1 VLCRRKA
8 GRALE
13 KRLETPEGNYR
24 MNRCFIFVVSF
35 LLAPLASAELVI
47 VDLGNEPPPAMVGP
61 YPMTAADLAEQEKV
75 DEGEPLI
82 FGFSMEIAGTV
93 YLNTPVT
100 PPFAIR
106 RTVPTTWPEW
116 GHGYQGP
123 VFHFEEPRGYSVL
136 LYNEVAAFYFYVR
149 PRGSR
154 ATIEITLD
162 GQSTGPIDLQS
173 ADGARGFAIYGTDH
187 ETFDSWGI
195 HLIDGAA
202 GLGIAEF
209 GAADLSSPCT
219 IGRIQL
225 GQTVEGQWTDDC
237 IATYD
242 TSFNAQF
249 LSFELEET
257 TAIEIEL
264 DATTRSE
271 ELRLFPGRAT
281 SGSVIDRDYSSD
293 PDEPA
298 RIVLQLEAGTYTI
311 AAGAPRGS
319 MPFPRFTLRLR
330 EIAGVCRPSLGILCI
345 DDFEDDRRFAVN
357 VDYDSAIAGRSG
369 RAHLARSEFD
379 RGGIF
384 YFFDRHNP
392 EVMIKVLRGCPVTG
406 HYWIFVSALT
416 NVGFTVTV
424 RDTITGEIWT
434 YENPDQNV
442 ALPVQDL
449 RAFACD
455 EDG

>member
-1 VLCRRKA
+1 
-8 GRALE
+8 
-13 KRLETPEGNYR
+13 
-24 MNRCFIFVVSF
+24 MNRCCIFVLVLF
-35 LLAPLASAELVI
+35 LVAPLASAELVI

-61 YPMTAADLAEQEKV
+61 YPMTAADLAEQEKL
-75 DEGEPLI
+75 DEGEPVI
-82 FGFSMEIAGTV
+82 FGFSMEVVGN
-93 YLNTPVT
+93 LLFNLPFH
-100 PPFAIR
+100 PPFPIR

-123 VFHFEEPRGYSVL
+123 VFHFEELTGYSML
-136 LYNEVAAFYFYVR
+136 FRDEATAFYFYAR

-154 ATIEITLD
+154 ATIEVLFE
-162 GQSTGPIDLQS
+162 GQSTGPIDLE
-173 ADGARGFAIYGTDH
+173 AEDGPRGFAFYGTDH
-187 ETFDSWGI
+187 ETFNALGFR
-195 HLIDGAA
+195 LIDGAA

-209 GAADLSSPCT
+209 GAANLSSACT
-219 IGRIQL
+219 IGLIQP

-237 IATYD
+237 RATYD
-242 TSFNAQF
+242 PSLNTQF
-249 LSFELEET
+249 FSFELEDT
-257 TAIEIEL
+257 TALEIEL
-264 DATTRSE
+264 EAMTGLA
-271 ELRLFPGRAT
+271 ELQLFPGRVT
-281 SGSVIDRDYSSD
+281 SGFAIDRDYSSD

-298 RIVLQLEAGTYTI
+298 RIVLELEAGTYTI
-311 AAGAPRGS
+311 VAGTPRAS
-319 MPFPRFTLRLR
+319 MPFPRFILRLR
-330 EIAGVCRPSLGILCI
+330 EIAGVCSFSSGTLCI

-357 VDYDSAIAGRSG
+357 VDYDSAIAGHSG
-369 RAHLARSEFD
+369 RAHRSRSEFD

-384 YFFDRHNP
+384 YFFDEDNP

-406 HYWIFVSALT
+406 HYWIFVSAVT

-434 YENPDQNV
+434 YENPDRNV